1 MKSCRCL
8 NVQMVCSGQPPVLAE
23 PWHAASFLV
32 KDENIALT
40 LSLKITLL
48 KVGEEALEMQFGI
61 GL

>member
-1 MKSCRCL
+1 
-8 NVQMVCSGQPPVLAE
+8 MVCSGQPPVLAE